1 MLSAR
6 WRLRSPSL
14 RQKVTAAFA
23 LSMALVLVGLGL
35 FVYSRFQAG
44 LDTSINRDLRSR
56 AGVVRALVLQSNSG
70 LADAGQGP
78 LGSAGAGFAQIL
90 TLRGQVFDATA
101 GLARR
106 PLLSRAELAAAG
118 VRPLVI
124 ADRTIPALGG
134 PVRILASAVMAQGE
148 RLVSVVGASL
158 HDRDASLADLR
169 AVILIGG
176 PLALALASLLGYG
189 ASALSLRAVE
199 AMRRQ
204 ARELSVAQPGRR
216 VAVPP
221 SGDELSRLAE
231 TINEM
236 LARNESA
243 FERERRFTAD
253 ASHEL
258 RGPLAVLRA
267 ELEVALIGSSSPAE
281 LRAVVASAA
290 EEADRLSQ
298 LAEDLLLLA
307 QSDHG
312 TLPVDVHT
320 VAVLE
325 SFARVRDRFA
335 QRARIARRAI
345 VTSVPDGLT
354 VRADPARL
362 AQALSNLVDNAL
374 RYGEGNVVLT
384 AEERGETVELHV
396 ADFGPGFPGGFAEH
410 AFERFSRADAVRG
423 DGGAG
428 LGLSI
433 VASIARAHDGAA
445 CVANRPGG
453 GANCWIVLPRPP
465 AGDAAT

>member
-1 MLSAR
+1 MLSVR
-6 WRLRSPSL
+6 RRLRSPSL

-23 LSMALVLVGLGL
+23 LSMALVLAGLGL
-35 FVYSRFQAG
+35 FVYSRFEAG
-44 LDTSINRDLRSR
+44 LDKSITQDLRSR
-56 AGVVRALVLQSNSG
+56 AGVVRALVLQSNTG
-70 LADAGQGP
+70 LADAGQGA
-78 LGSAGAGFAQIL
+78 LGTAGAGFAQIL
-90 TLRGQVFDATA
+90 TARGQVFDATP

-106 PLLSRAELAAAG
+106 PLLSRAELAA
-118 VRPLVI
+118 VRRPLMI

-134 PVRILASAVMAQGE
+134 PVRILASAVTAQGE
-148 RLVSVVGASL
+148 RLVSVVGTSL
-158 HDRDASLADLR
+158 QDRDRSLADLR
-169 AVILIGG
+169 AVMLIGA

-189 ASALSLRAVE
+189 ACALSLRAVE

-204 ARELSVAQPGRR
+204 ARELSVAEPGRR

-231 TINEM
+231 TINGM
-236 LARNESA
+236 LARNERA

-281 LRAVVASAA
+281 LREVVASAA

-312 TLPVDVHT
+312 TLPVDVRS
-320 VAVLE
+320 VAVDE

-335 QRARIARRAI
+335 QRARVARRAI

-374 RYGEGNVVLT
+374 RYGEGNVVLS

-410 AFERFSRADAVRG
+410 AFERFTRADATRG

-433 VASIARAHDGAA
+433 VASIARAHEGAA

-453 GANCWIVLPRPP
+453 GANCWIVLPRRPVE
-465 AGDAAT
+465 DATT